1 MLGIPAKIYFSFE
14 YILCIIN
21 YYCTFFFHL
30 HCHVKILKLKILLW
44 CSDIEKKKHLTLTF
58 YFCHTLHNCSTQ
70 LFKICSL
77 FQLPYYPNIT
87 LSLTLKNVFRHVN
100 IPKQIFSFQSMT
112 WICYHVYALSYIPL
126 KYFPSF

>member
-1 MLGIPAKIYFSFE
+1 MRLEDMEQEFPQMPEEMRTMIEREVEKQVNTTSSIGF
-14 YILCIIN
+14 
-21 YYCTFFFHL
+21 
-30 HCHVKILKLKILLW
+30 
-44 CSDIEKKKHLTLTF
+44 EKKKHMKLTF